1 MLSFL
6 AFTTSQRSFIF
17 PVHYFI
23 FSHRLEGLDSKA
35 YEAFQASRNLRDV
48 VDRVLAHRT
57 GEGGKLQVKAQL
69 MTPVLPM
76 LAEACKSVDFAFK
89 RVSSLYLLTTYP
101 AEHKCFSRLK
111 SHKLFGFRVN

>member
-1 MLSFL
+1 MLSSL
-6 AFTTSQRSFIF
+6 AVTTSQRSFILA
-17 PVHYFI
+17 VHYSI
-23 FSHRLEGLDSKA
+23 FSHRLEGLDSNA

-89 RVSSLYLLTTYP
+89 RVSSLYLLTT
-101 AEHKCFSRLK
+101 
-111 SHKLFGFRVN
+111 